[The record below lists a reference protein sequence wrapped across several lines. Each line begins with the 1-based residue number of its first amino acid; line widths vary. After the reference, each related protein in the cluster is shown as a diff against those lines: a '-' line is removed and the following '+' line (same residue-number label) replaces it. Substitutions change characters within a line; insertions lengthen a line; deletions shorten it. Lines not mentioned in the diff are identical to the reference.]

1 MVYPERLPNQ
11 DPSTK
16 LQATSTKHQA
26 ASFKQQALGA
36 KHQAVK
42 HQAERQ
48 ATSVERGPSHQ
59 APSKVFP
66 GDRSTSLGPRHSHKS
81 LMDRGSRV

>member
-1 MVYPERLPNQ
+1 M
-11 DPSTK
+11 
-16 LQATSTKHQA
+16 
-26 ASFKQQALGA
+26 ASIKRAPANNPIVDVNAIHSSRIVKQQALGA

-66 GDRSTSLGPRHSHKS
+66 GDRSTSLGPRHSHK
-81 LMDRGSRV
+81 V

>member
-1 MVYPERLPNQ
+1 MA
-11 DPSTK
+11 STK
-16 LQATSTKHQA
+16 RALANNPIVDVTAIHS
-26 ASFKQQALGA
+26 SRIVKQQALGA

-48 ATSVERGPSHQ
+48 ATSVECGPSHQ

-66 GDRSTSLGPRHSHKS
+66 GDRSTSLGPRHSHK
-81 LMDRGSRV
+81 V